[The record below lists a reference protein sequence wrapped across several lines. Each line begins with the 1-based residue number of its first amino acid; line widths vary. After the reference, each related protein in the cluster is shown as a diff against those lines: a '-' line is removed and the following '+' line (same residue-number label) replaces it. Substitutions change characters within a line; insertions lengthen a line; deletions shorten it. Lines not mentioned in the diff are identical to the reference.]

1 MDILI
6 KPLVTEKMTDQSERF
21 NRYGFVVDRRASK
34 PQIKKAIENLYDVSV
49 ESVNTMVYGGKVKSR
64 YTKSGVISGK
74 TAAYKKAIVT
84 LVEGD
89 SIDFYS
95 NI

>member
-6 KPLVTEKMTDQSERF
+6 KPLVTEKMNELTEKFR
-21 NRYGFVVDRRASK
+21 RYGFVVDRRATK
-34 PQIKKAIENLYDVSV
+34 PQIKKAVESFYDVKV
-49 ESVNTMVYGGKVKSR
+49 DSVNTMVFGGKVKSR

-74 TAAYKKAIVT
+74 TGSYKKAIVT
-84 LVEGD
+84 LAEGD

>member
-6 KPLVTEKMTDQSERF
+6 KPLVTEKMNQLAKRF
-21 NRYGFVVDRRASK
+21 NRYGFIADRRASK
-34 PQIKKAIENLYDVSV
+34 PQIKSAIENLYNVKVQSI
-49 ESVNTMVYGGKVKSR
+49 NTMIYGGKVKSR

-74 TAAYKKAIVT
+74 TASYKKAIVT
-84 LVEGD
+84 LAEGD

>member
-1 MDILI
+1 MEILV

-34 PQIKKAIENLYDVSV
+34 PQIKKAVESLYNVTV
-49 ESVNTMVYGGKVKSR
+49 ESVNTMVYGGKAKSR
-64 YTKSGVISGK
+64 YTKGGVITGK
-74 TAAYKKAIVT
+74 TTAFKKAIVT
-84 LVEGD
+84 LVDGD

>member
-1 MDILI
+1 MEILV

-34 PQIKKAIENLYDVSV
+34 PEIKKAVEALYNVTV

-64 YTKSGVISGK
+64 YTKGGVITGK
-74 TAAYKKAIVT
+74 TASYKKAVVT

>member
-1 MDILI
+1 MEILV

-34 PQIKKAIENLYDVSV
+34 PQIKKAIEELYDVTV

-64 YTKSGVISGK
+64 YTKGGIITGK
-74 TAAYKKAIVT
+74 TVSYKKAVVT
-84 LVEGD
+84 LAEGD

>member
-6 KPLVTEKMTDQSERF
+6 KPLVTEKMTGQAERF
-21 NRYGFVVDRRASK
+21 NRYGFVVDRKATK
-34 PQIKKAIENLYDVSV
+34 PQIKKAVESLYNVTVD
-49 ESVNTMVYGGKVKSR
+49 SVNTIVYGGKVKSR
-64 YTKSGVISGK
+64 YTKGGVITGK
-74 TAAYKKAIVT
+74 TASYKKAVVT
-84 LVEGD
+84 LAEGE

>member
-1 MDILI
+1 MDILV
-6 KPLVTEKMTDQSERF
+6 KPLVTEKMTDMSERF

-34 PQIKKAIENLYDVSV
+34 PQIKKAV
-49 ESVNTMVYGGKVKSR
+49 ESLYNVTVDNVNTMVYGGKVKSR
-64 YTKSGVISGK
+64 FTKGGVITGK
-74 TAAYKKAIVT
+74 TNAFKKALVT

>member
-1 MDILI
+1 MEILV
-6 KPLVTEKMTDQSERF
+6 KPLVTEKMTDMSERF

-34 PQIKKAIENLYDVSV
+34 PAIKKAV
-49 ESVNTMVYGGKVKSR
+49 ESLYNVTVENVNTMVYGGKVKSR
-64 YTKSGVISGK
+64 YTKGGVITGK
-74 TAAYKKAIVT
+74 TNAYKKAIVT

>member
-1 MDILI
+1 MDILV
-6 KPLVTEKMTDQSERF
+6 KPLVTEKMTTQTERF

-34 PQIKKAIENLYDVSV
+34 PQIKEAVESLYDVTV
-49 ESVNTMVYGGKVKSR
+49 ERVNTMIYGGKIKSR
-64 YTKSGVISGK
+64 FTKGGVISGK
-74 TAAYKKAIVT
+74 TATYKKAFVT
-84 LVEGD
+84 LVDGD

>member
-1 MDILI
+1 MEILV
-6 KPLVTEKMTDQSERF
+6 KPLVTEKMTNMSERF
-21 NRYGFVVDRRASK
+21 NRYGFVVDRRATK
-34 PQIKKAIENLYDVSV
+34 LQIKKAVESLYNVSV
-49 ESVNTMVYGGKVKSR
+49 DSVNTLVYGGKMKSR
-64 YTKSGVISGK
+64 FTKGGVITGK
-74 TAAYKKAIVT
+74 TTSFKKAIVT

>member
-1 MDILI
+1 MEILI
-6 KPLVTEKMTDQSERF
+6 KPLVTEKMTEQADRF
-21 NRYGFVVDRRASK
+21 NRYGFIVARNASK
-34 PQIKKAIENLYDVSV
+34 PQIKKAIEELYNVKVDN
-49 ESVNTMVYGGKVKSR
+49 VNTMVYGGKIKSR

-74 TAAYKKAIVT
+74 TASYKKAVIT